1 LAEREVSWEQLVQ
14 AGTVLFGPGFAA
26 AIHAP
31 GWRLELRAAWRR
43 RVLET
48 HPDRAAVLGRSE
60 AELQREFR
68 AVSEAFALLES
79 HAGAAGVSGASDVA
93 SVAPATQRARSGPA
107 TTPSPPRGP
116 FRPPP
121 TGGPTRPSPPP
132 RAAGPR
138 RPTEPPRT
146 PPRPPRPPPPP
157 TAQTAEGSGPRLP
170 RRRLRLAE
178 YLYYSGRVGWQD
190 YVAAVAWQRGQ
201 RPAIGRLAVEL
212 GLLGQRDVADLL
224 ERRRR
229 DGAQSEPFGE
239 FAVRRGFLTR
249 NQLLAVVGR
258 QKQGERRIGQ
268 YFMERGLLNA
278 LELDAARLAL
288 FGHNARYATLVA

>member
-1 LAEREVSWEQLVQ
+1 MSWEQLVR

-31 GWRLELRAAWRR
+31 GWRVELRAAWRR

-79 HAGAAGVSGASDVA
+79 YAGVAGAGGPGAAGCAGAAR
-93 SVAPATQRARSGPA
+93 APQRPRSGPVV
-107 TTPSPPRGP
+107 TPSPPRGP
-116 FRPPP
+116 VWPPPPRGPARPP
-121 TGGPTRPSPPP
+121 PPP

-138 RPTEPPRT
+138 RPSEPPRA
-146 PPRPPRPPPPP
+146 PPRPPPPP
-157 TAQTAEGSGPRLP
+157 PIAQAAEGSGPRLP

-229 DGAQSEPFGE
+229 DGAQAEPFGE

-249 NQLLAVVGR
+249 TQLLVVVGR

-268 YFMERGLLNA
+268 YFIERGLLNA
-278 LELDAARLAL
+278 MELDAARLAL

>member
-1 LAEREVSWEQLVQ
+1 LAEREVSWEQLVA

-31 GWRLELRAAWRR
+31 GWRSELRAAWRR

-68 AVSEAFALLES
+68 SVSEAFALLES
-79 HAGAAGVSGASDVA
+79 YAGAAGATP
-93 SVAPATQRARSGPA
+93 APQRPRAGPVV
-107 TTPSPPRGP
+107 TPSPPRGTV
-116 FRPPP
+116 RPPP
-121 TGGPTRPSPPP
+121 P
-132 RAAGPR
+132 RSAGPR
-138 RPTEPPRT
+138 RPAEPPPRA
-146 PPRPPRPPPPP
+146 PPRPPMPPV
-157 TAQTAEGSGPRLP
+157 AEAAEGSGPRLP

-212 GLLGQRDVADLL
+212 GLLGQRDVSDLL

-229 DGAQSEPFGE
+229 DGAQAEPFGE

-249 NQLLAVVGR
+249 TQLLAVVGR

>member
-1 LAEREVSWEQLVQ
+1 LAEREVSWEQLVK

-31 GWRLELRAAWRR
+31 GWRVELRAAWRR

-79 HAGAAGVSGASDVA
+79 YAGVTGAAS
-93 SVAPATQRARSGPA
+93 ATPRPRAGPVV
-107 TTPSPPRGP
+107 TPSSPRGP
-116 FRPPP
+116 VTPP
-121 TGGPTRPSPPP
+121 PPP
-132 RAAGPR
+132 RTAGPR
-138 RPTEPPRT
+138 RPSAPPRT

-157 TAQTAEGSGPRLP
+157 TAQAAEGTGPRLP

-268 YFMERGLLNA
+268 YFIERGLLNA